1 MAIIRRIAN
10 LFSRSK
16 IDASIA
22 ELNEERTTVKGQ
34 GLI

>member
-1 MAIIRRIAN
+1 VQG
-10 LFSRSK
+10 LDLDDFSRSK

-22 ELNEERTTVKGQ
+22 ELSDERSTVQGQ